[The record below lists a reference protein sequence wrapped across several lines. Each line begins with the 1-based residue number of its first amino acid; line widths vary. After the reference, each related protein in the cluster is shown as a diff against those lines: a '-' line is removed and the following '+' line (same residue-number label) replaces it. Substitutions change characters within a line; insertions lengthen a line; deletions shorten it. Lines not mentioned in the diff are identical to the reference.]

1 MDLRQLRYF
10 VAVAEERSIS
20 RAARRL
26 HIAQPPLSAQLRGLE
41 RDLGATL
48 LTRHRRGVDLT
59 AAGEELVLHARR
71 LLGDVDAATLAVRS
85 VGEGATGALAL
96 TFAPDLA
103 STLIPELLRRYRDD
117 RPDVILDLAE
127 ADGDEAA
134 QRLRTR
140 RADVVLLYRPPTG
153 ADQEFEEAV
162 VGRTPVLAFLPVD
175 HPLAAEDR
183 LDLARLA
190 EHSLLVPGAGP
201 AGIGGA
207 LADSARQ
214 ACELARVRPAEL
226 RGVTLVQTT
235 IGLVAAGL
243 GIALLPADLPA
254 LPGVTTRPL
263 RQHVPP
269 VEAAARWRRTEPPS
283 PVLRQF
289 LRTALATPEPNVLGP
304 T

>member
-10 VAVAEERSIS
+10 LAVAEERSIS

-71 LLGDVDAATLAVRS
+71 LLGDLDAATLAVRS

-103 STLIPELLRRYRDD
+103 STLVPDLLRRYRED
-117 RPDVILDLAE
+117 RPDVTLDLAE
-127 ADGDEAA
+127 ADGDEAV

-140 RADVVLLYRPPTG
+140 RADVLLLYRPPTA
-153 ADQEFEEAV
+153 ADQEFEVAV
-162 VGRTPVLAFLPVD
+162 VGRAPVLAFLPVD

-183 LDLARLA
+183 VDLARLA
-190 EHSLLVPGAGP
+190 EHTLLVPGAGP
-201 AGIGGA
+201 AGIGPGVGIGGSGPGVGPGGIGGA
-207 LADSARQ
+207 LAASAQQ
-214 ACELARVRPAEL
+214 ACELARVRPAET
-226 RGVTLVQTT
+226 RGVTLVHTT

-254 LPGVTTRPL
+254 LPG
-263 RQHVPP
+263 
-269 VEAAARWRRTEPPS
+269 
-283 PVLRQF
+283 
-289 LRTALATPEPNVLGP
+289 
-304 T
+304 